1 MIPMNHEERNP
12 MKKLLIYFGY
22 ALAVAALLTLFAHM
36 IAASLY
42 TLALIAIVLCVAY
55 FHQRTNE

>member
-1 MIPMNHEERNP
+1 

-42 TLALIAIVLCVAY
+42 TLAFIAIVLCVAY